1 MSGGTARVLL
11 PRLRTRAR
19 RASWR
24 RPRTH
29 SGVIVKD
36 RRRDDLLRTLKGR
49 AHTAVQ
55 VTLRGRFTAAVEKI
69 RRLSEKLASRGITNV
84 DIEVDGGI
92 NANTAP
98 DVVAA
103 GARVLVA
110 GSAVFGK
117 PDYRAAIEA
126 IRQAGAKAIAS

>member
-1 MSGGTARVLL
+1 MIAALGTPVEPLILL
-11 PRLRTRAR
+11 QIALRRQIT
-19 RASWR
+19 
-24 RPRTH
+24 
-29 SGVIVKD
+29 G
-36 RRRDDLLRTLKGR
+36 DD
-49 AHTAVQ
+49 AMAV
-55 VTLRGRFTAAVEKI
+55 AAIEKI

-117 PDYRAAIEA
+117 GDYRQAIEA

>member
-55 VTLRGRFTAAVEKI
+55 VTLRGQFTAAVERIRLPRAPYAIGCVALRTFLVRHPRLGLVKI
-69 RRLSEKLASRGITNV
+69 SQRAFVPECDEIQAAFDAGGVQLFDGDDSSITH
-84 DIEVDGGI
+84 
-92 NANTAP
+92 TP
-98 DVVAA
+98 
-103 GARVLVA
+103 
-110 GSAVFGK
+110 
-117 PDYRAAIEA
+117 
-126 IRQAGAKAIAS
+126 